1 MKQIA
6 IIGGGISGLSTAYYL
21 NKFLKAKNIDAQIHI
36 FEKETNLGG
45 SITTLSKNGFII
57 EGGPDCFISDKPW
70 ALKLCRELGL
80 ETEVVGTN
88 EENKKTF
95 ILVKKKLIEMPEGLM
110 LMIPTKIKPF
120 IKTPLISLMGKI
132 RMGMDL
138 FIPARKSGSDESLGS
153 FVRRRLGQEALD
165 KIAEPLVAGIHAG
178 DPERM
183 SVKNTFPRFLEME
196 QKYGSLIKGML
207 AKMTEAKKFTKKPET
222 NGPKTTL
229 FMTLKGGLAEI
240 IDALKLNL
248 IDNTKIMIKNNA
260 QVVNKIIN
268 GDKISYEI
276 NTDVFTLKDID
287 TVVLTPPAYVASELI
302 KNFDNELSSVL
313 ANFPYVS
320 AATVSVGFKRKDI
333 KHPLQGFGFVVPK
346 SERRK
351 IMATTWTSSK
361 FPHRCNK
368 DYVLLRGFLGGAANK
383 KMAELEEKEM
393 IETVLSEWKDIMG
406 ISAEPVIQKAYR
418 WKKGMPQY
426 VIGHENTVANI
437 ENLLSKHPG
446 LIINGNYLRGV
457 GISDCIHNSEL
468 TAQRIADTMIQ

>member
-21 NKFLKAKNIDAQIHI
+21 NKFLKDKKIEAQIYI

-45 SITTLSKNGFII
+45 SITTLNKNGFII
-57 EGGPDCFISDKPW
+57 EGGPDCFISEKPW
-70 ALKLCRELGL
+70 ALKLCKELGIG
-80 ETEVVGTN
+80 TEVVGTN

-120 IKTPLISLMGKI
+120 IKTPLISLAGKI

-138 FIPARKSGSDESLGS
+138 FIPAKKDGADESLGS

-178 DPERM
+178 NPEKM
-183 SVKNTFPRFLEME
+183 SIKNTFPRFLEME

-207 AKMTEAKKFTKKPET
+207 ARMNEAQKFTIKNQTGE
-222 NGPKTTL
+222 PKLTL
-229 FMTLKGGLAEI
+229 FMTLKEGLAE
-240 IDALKLNL
+240 L
-248 IDNTKIMIKNNA
+248 IDTLKINLLNNTKIMIKNNA
-260 QVVNKIIN
+260 LSINKITN
-268 GDKISYEI
+268 GNKISYEI
-276 NTDVFTLKDID
+276 KTDVFTLKDID
-287 TVVLTPPAYVASELI
+287 TVILTTPAYAASELV
-302 KNFDNELSSVL
+302 KNFDNELSSIL
-313 ANFPYVS
+313 SNFPYVS

-346 SERRK
+346 TEKRK

-361 FPHRCNK
+361 FSHRCGK
-368 DYVLLRGFLGGAANK
+368 DYVLLRGFLGGAANE
-383 KMAELEEKEM
+383 KMAELEEKELV
-393 IETVLSEWKDIMG
+393 ETVLSEWNSIMG

-418 WKKGMPQY
+418 WIKGMPQY
-426 VIGHENTVANI
+426 VIGHENTVEKI
-437 ENLLSKHPG
+437 EKLASHHPG

-457 GISDCIHNSEL
+457 GIADCIHNSEI
-468 TAQRIADTMIQ
+468 TAQKIADTLIP